1 MNPIIPTVGR
11 VVYFTPASTS
21 PLIRDYKSGVCA
33 ALVTAVHND
42 NCVNLAVFDASGNQY
57 ARRSVCH
64 VSTVTADDDVKKY
77 DTWDWMPYQK
87 GQAAKN
93 EQLEAKLGETTPQQR
108 VLLEKH
114 DLDEKIEK
122 LSAFLSKPKP
132 DFVSEAQWGLMS
144 LQIHHMKNYREVLRD
159 RLIDFGVIAEPL
171 SPHNTINS

>member
-1 MNPIIPTVGR
+1 MNPIKPTVGR
-11 VVYFTPASTS
+11 VVYFTPAAVDDQSII
-21 PLIRDYKSGVCA
+21 PDWQSGVCA
-33 ALVTAVHND
+33 ALVTAVHNE
-42 NCVNLAVFDASGNQY
+42 NCVNLAVFDVSGNQY
-57 ARRSVCH
+57 ARCSVCH
-64 VSTVTADDDVKKY
+64 VSTLPEVPEGGVQKY
-77 DTWDWMPYQK
+77 DYWDWMPYQK
-87 GQAAKN
+87 GQAAK
-93 EQLEAKLGETTPQQR
+93 EAKLGETTPQQR

-144 LQIHHMKNYREVLRD
+144 LQIHHMKHYQEVLRD